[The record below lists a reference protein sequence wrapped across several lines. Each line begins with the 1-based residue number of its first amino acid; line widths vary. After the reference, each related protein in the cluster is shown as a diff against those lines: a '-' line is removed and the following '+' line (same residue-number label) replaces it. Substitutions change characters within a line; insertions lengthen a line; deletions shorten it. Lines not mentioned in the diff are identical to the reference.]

1 MKFKEK
7 NLEFSKI
14 GEILEEKI
22 NDDNKTLTNNPDIY
36 ISSKTDKMLY
46 QPYSKEE
53 IYESGKKSE
62 N

>member
-1 MKFKEK
+1 MD
-7 NLEFSKI
+7 
-14 GEILEEKI
+14 EISEEKI

-53 IYESGKKSE
+53 IYENGNEQK